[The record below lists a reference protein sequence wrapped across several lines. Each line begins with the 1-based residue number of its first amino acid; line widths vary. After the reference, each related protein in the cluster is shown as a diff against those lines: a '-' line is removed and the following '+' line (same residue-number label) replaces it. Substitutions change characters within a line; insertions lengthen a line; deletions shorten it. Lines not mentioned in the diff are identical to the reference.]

1 VRCCPGVAFH
11 HPAAPPREN
20 TRVLGRRGGTHAITV
35 TTGTAL
41 AVLTGVLVAACGSPG
56 GAGPKATA
64 GATPAP
70 AQPDPRNLLA
80 ARVAVAK
87 DQRYVAAY
95 TLTAPGRT
103 PRSILVSVAADRT
116 WRVDIQGGALGG
128 TADVAI
134 ASRPEG
140 QYQCPLNPATGCI
153 KVAAAGKRL
162 PASID
167 PRIQYVFV
175 AWLDVLLDRQIPMSV
190 APADPLAGTS
200 APCFAVEPGTTAL
213 APPIDPGT
221 FCYNDK
227 GILTAAKLPFGQ
239 LMLTGEVVAA
249 PPTIS
254 LPGPVVD
261 GAPLGTSAPP
271 PPPPAPSAS
280 GRTLSPSVRSSH

>member
-1 VRCCPGVAFH
+1 
-11 HPAAPPREN
+11 
-20 TRVLGRRGGTHAITV
+20 V

-56 GAGPKATA
+56 GAQPQDTAT
-64 GATPAP
+64 ATPAP

-95 TLTAPGRT
+95 TLTAPGKA
-103 PRSILVSVAADRT
+103 PRSILVTIATDRS

-134 ASRPEG
+134 ASRPDG
-140 QYQCPLNPATGCI
+140 QYQCPINPANGCI
-153 KVAAAGKRL
+153 KVAASGKRL
-162 PASID
+162 PAAID
-167 PRIQYVFV
+167 PRVQYLFV
-175 AWLDVLLDRQIPMSV
+175 TWLDVLLDRQIPLAV

-221 FCYNDK
+221 FCYSDN
-227 GILTAAKLPFGQ
+227 GILAAAKLPFGQ
-239 LMLTGEVVAA
+239 LMLTGEVTAA
-249 PPTIS
+249 PSTIS
-254 LPGPVVD
+254 LPGQVVD
-261 GAPLGTSAPP
+261 GAPLPTTAPP
-271 PPPPAPSAS
+271 PPPPSAKTS
-280 GRTLSPSVRSSH
+280 VTPSVKPSH

>member
-1 VRCCPGVAFH
+1 VAFH
-11 HPAAPPREN
+11 DPAAPPGEN
-20 TRVLGRRGGTHAITV
+20 TRVRRQRGETHAITV

-41 AVLTGVLVAACGSPG
+41 AVLTGLLVSACGSPG
-56 GAGPKATA
+56 GPRPAGTA
-64 GATPAP
+64 AATPVP

-95 TLTAPGRT
+95 TLTAPGKA
-103 PRSILVSVAADRT
+103 PRSILVTIATDRT

-128 TADVAI
+128 TADVAF
-134 ASRPEG
+134 ANRPEG
-140 QYQCPLNPATGCI
+140 LYQCPINPAGGCI
-153 KVAAAGKRL
+153 RVAASGKRP
-162 PASID
+162 PAADD

-175 AWLDVLLDRQIPMSV
+175 TWLDVLLDRQVPMSV

-221 FCYNDK
+221 FCYNDN

-239 LMLTGEVVAA
+239 LMLTGDLVAA
-249 PPTIS
+249 PSTIS

-261 GAPLGTSAPP
+261 GAPLATSAPP
-271 PPPPAPSAS
+271 PPPP
-280 GRTLSPSVRSSH
+280 SPSGSPKITPSVKSSH